1 MYNIGIIG
9 SDNSH
14 AIAFSSLCNKKN
26 AATGEYLFPDFR
38 VTHIFGVNQDEN
50 QKVVQDGLVQNVV
63 TSPDEMFGNVDG
75 VMVVFR
81 HGDLHLQ
88 YALPFIKRGIPTWI
102 DKPFTIKIE
111 DAITL
116 INEAEEN
123 KTLLTGGSTCKYAN
137 DILDLADD
145 IVNQKQGR
153 VLGGAMNFPTQ
164 LDSIYGGFYFYG
176 GHLSEMI
183 LASFGYDPRSVYAT
197 INGDNI
203 YALLRYDNYIIGM
216 NFLKDCYQY
225 CATVYTDKKVYTKNI
240 DISTA
245 YENGFG
251 KFAEMLKTKELPLS
265 FDKLIKPVYLLN
277 AIENSI
283 KSGKE
288 VDILG

>member
-26 AATGEYLFPDFR
+26 AKTGDYIFPDFR
-38 VTHIFGVNQDEN
+38 VTHIFGVDQAEN
-50 QKVVQDGLVQNVV
+50 QKVVNDGMVENVV
-63 TSPDEMFGNVDG
+63 SSPEEMIGKVDG

-81 HGDLHLQ
+81 HGNLHLQ
-88 YALPFIKRGIPTWI
+88 YALPFIKKGIPTWI
-102 DKPFTIKIE
+102 DKPFTINPL
-111 DAITL
+111 DAL
-116 INEAEEN
+116 ALVNSAKEN
-123 KTLLTGGSTCKYAN
+123 HTLLTGGSTCKYAD
-137 DILDLADD
+137 DILDLADE
-145 IVNQKQGR
+145 IINQKQGR
-153 VLGGAMNFPTQ
+153 ILGGAMNFPTQ

-176 GHLSEMI
+176 GHLSEMV
-183 LASFGYDPRSVYAT
+183 LASFGYDPKSVYAT

-203 YALLRYDNYIIGM
+203 YTLLRYENYTVGM
-216 NFLKDCYQY
+216 NFLKDCQQY
-225 CATVYTDKKVYTKNI
+225 YATVYTDKKVYIKNI

-245 YENGFG
+245 YENGFR
-251 KFAEMLKTKELPLS
+251 KFAEMLRTKELPLS

-288 VDILG
+288 IEILS

>member
-1 MYNIGIIG
+1 
-9 SDNSH
+9 
-14 AIAFSSLCNKKN
+14 
-26 AATGEYLFPDFR
+26 
-38 VTHIFGVNQDEN
+38 
-50 QKVVQDGLVQNVV
+50 
-63 TSPDEMFGNVDG
+63 
-75 VMVVFR
+75 
-81 HGDLHLQ
+81 
-88 YALPFIKRGIPTWI
+88 
-102 DKPFTIKIE
+102 
-111 DAITL
+111 
-116 INEAEEN
+116 
-123 KTLLTGGSTCKYAN
+123 
-137 DILDLADD
+137 
-145 IVNQKQGR
+145 
-153 VLGGAMNFPTQ
+153 
-164 LDSIYGGFYFYG
+164 
-176 GHLSEMI
+176 MI

-203 YALLRYDNYIIGM
+203 YALLRYDNYIVGM

-283 KSGKE
+283 KNGKE